1 MEKQIEKVAVLGAGV
16 MGSTIAAHVAGVGI
30 PCYLLDIVPGDLTD
44 EEKAKGLTLDDP
56 AVRNRFGIVGIQ
68 NALKAR
74 PPAFYDVDDAAL
86 ITVGNFDDNMDWLGE
101 ADWIIEA
108 VVENIDVKNRM
119 FKSVEKF
126 RNDGSIVSSN
136 TSGLPI
142 KDMTKGLSKEM
153 RRHFLGTHFFN
164 PVRYMNLLELI
175 PGPDTDKEVLDFMAY
190 FGERVLGKG
199 VVFAKDTPNF
209 IANRVGT
216 WSMMA
221 AIRAMKD
228 MGYKIEEVDK
238 ILGPATGR
246 PKSAIFRTADIV
258 GLDTLM
264 HVAAN
269 AYKNLPDDPRRD
281 VFRPPDFLK
290 EMVEKKMLGEKTKQ
304 GFYKRAKVDGKSV
317 ILALDLDKMEYR
329 EQKKVRMDSVGKAKD
344 IDDPGERMKEVVYA
358 GDRAGKL
365 AWRVMSDSLLYA
377 AECIPEIADDVV
389 NVDNAMKWGFNW
401 EIGPFEAW
409 DAIGVRESVER
420 MKKEGKKIPQ
430 NVSDVLEKGAG
441 SFYVT
446 ENEERKCFDFATGE
460 YKPIAESPYV
470 IILKSK
476 KDQNKVIKRN
486 AGASLIDIDDGV
498 ACLEFHTKM
507 NSIDTDI
514 VRMIFDSVEEVK
526 RNFVGLVIGN
536 DSANFSVGANLLLL
550 LMQSKA
556 KDWDAVENMSRQLQN
571 ACTLLRCSDKP
582 VVAAPFGMALGGGA
596 EISMGADR
604 ICARAELYMGQVE
617 VGVGLIP
624 GAGGTK
630 ELLLRCMGEAPV
642 DPSTD
647 LLPYVQSA
655 FQLIAM
661 AKVSTSA
668 KEARKMAFLR
678 PSDRIVMNGAHLI
691 NEAKRTVLSMA
702 AEGYVKPQPRR
713 NIRIVG
719 ERGCAALKMQLRTMK
734 WSHYIS
740 DHDELIGDKLAY
752 VLCGGSLPG
761 RTLVDERYL
770 LDLEREA
777 FVSLCGQE
785 KTQERMAHMLKA
797 GKPLRN

>member
-1 MEKQIEKVAVLGAGV
+1 MERQIEKVAVLGAGV

-30 PCYLLDIVPGDLTD
+30 PCYLLDIVPKDLTD
-44 EEKAKGLTLDDP
+44 EEKAKGLTVDDP
-56 AVRNRFGIVGIQ
+56 AVRNRFGTLGVR
-68 NALKAR
+68 NALKSR
-74 PPAFYDVDDAAL
+74 PPAFYDEEDAAL
-86 ITVGNFDDNMDWLGE
+86 VTVGNFEDNMDWLDE

-108 VVENIDVKNRM
+108 VVENLDIKKRM

-126 RNDGSIVSSN
+126 RSEGSIVSSN

-142 KDMTKGLSKEM
+142 TEMTKGLSKEM

-164 PVRYMNLLELI
+164 PVRYMHLLELI
-175 PGPDTDKEVLDFMAY
+175 PGPDTDKEVLDFMSY

-199 VVFAKDTPNF
+199 VVFGKDTPNF
-209 IANRVGT
+209 IANRIGT

-221 AIRAMKD
+221 AIKATKET
-228 MGYKIEEVDK
+228 GYKIEEVDK

-281 VFRPPDFLK
+281 ILRPPDFLK
-290 EMVEKKMLGEKTKQ
+290 QMVKNKMLGEKTKQ
-304 GFYKRAKVDGKSV
+304 GFYKRTKVDGKSA
-317 ILALDLDKMEYR
+317 ILALDLDEMEYR
-329 EQKKVRMDSVGKAKD
+329 QQEKVRIDSLGSVKD
-344 IDDPGERMKEVVYA
+344 VDDPGQRMKKVVYA
-358 GDRAGKL
+358 DDRAGKF
-365 AWRVMSDSLLYA
+365 AWRVVSDSLLYA
-377 AECIPEIADDVV
+377 AGCIPEIADDVV

-420 MKKEGKKIPQ
+420 MRKEGKKIPQ
-430 NVSDVLEKGAG
+430 NVSDVIEKGEG

-446 ENEERKCFDFATGE
+446 DNGERRYFDFTSGE
-460 YKPIAESPYV
+460 YKPIAASPYV
-470 IILKSK
+470 IVLKGR
-476 KDQNKVIKRN
+476 KDQAEVVKRN
-486 AGASLIDIDDGV
+486 AGASLIDIGDGV

-514 VRMIFDSVEEVK
+514 IQMVFDSVEEVK
-526 RNFVGLVIGN
+526 RNFVGLVVGN
-536 DSANFSVGANLLLL
+536 DGANFSVGANLLLL
-550 LMQSKA
+550 LMQSRA
-556 KDWDAVENMSRQLQN
+556 QDWDAVEDVCRRLQN
-571 ACTLLRCSDKP
+571 ACMLLRCSDKP
-582 VVAAPFGMALGGGA
+582 VVAAPFGLALGGGA
-596 EISMGADR
+596 EIPMGADR
-604 ICARAELYMGQVE
+604 ICAHAELHMGQVE

-630 ELLLRCMGEAPV
+630 ELLLRCVGDAPV
-642 DPSTD
+642 DPNAD
-647 LLPYVQSA
+647 LLPCVQRA

-661 AKVSTSA
+661 GKVSTSA
-668 KEARKMAFLR
+668 KQARKMGFLR
-678 PSDRIVMNGAHLI
+678 SSDRIVINRDHLI
-691 NEAKRTVLSMA
+691 NEAKRAVLAMA
-702 AEGYVKPQPRR
+702 AEGYIKPQPRT
-713 NIRIVG
+713 NLRIVG
-719 ERGCAALKMQLRTMK
+719 ERGYAALKMQLRTMK

-740 DHDELIGDKLAY
+740 DHDELIGAKLAH
-752 VLCGGSLPG
+752 VLCGGSLPE
-761 RTLVDERYL
+761 RTLVDEQYL

-777 FVSLCGQE
+777 FVSLCGEE
-785 KTQERMAHMLKA
+785 KTQERMEHMLKV